1 MITDSLG
8 PVSFGLFI
16 VAVLGTLALGAG
28 FVLTLLLKRPAWGRW
43 ILRIELAGLA
53 LYAVLFL
60 FSSLTSG
67 TRDLAVGEEKH
78 ICEVDCHLA
87 YAVSGVKTAPAWDGK
102 TAQGTFYIVTV
113 RIRFD
118 SNTIASW
125 RPRDLPLTPN
135 GRSVALIDGQ
145 GHRYPAAADA
155 LSRQLVPGQEYITD
169 FVFDV
174 PTTITDP
181 RLMLVSGDWP
191 TRFMIA
197 HENAFLHGKV
207 LFRLA
212 A

>member
-1 MITDSLG
+1 MITDSMG
-8 PVSFGLFI
+8 AVSFGLFI

-28 FVLTLLLKRPAWGRW
+28 FVLALLLKRAAWARW
-43 ILRIELAGLA
+43 ILRVELGGLG

-60 FSSLTSG
+60 IASLTSG

-87 YAVSGVKTAPAWDGK
+87 YAVTGVKTARQWDGR
-102 TAQGTFYIVTV
+102 TAQGTFYVVTV

-125 RPRDLPLTPN
+125 RPRDVPVVPG
-135 GRSVALIDGQ
+135 GRTVALVDGQ
-145 GHRYPAAADA
+145 GRRYPAAAKA
-155 LSRQLVPGQEYITD
+155 LNRRLLPGQEYTTD
-169 FVFDV
+169 FVFDL
-174 PTTITDP
+174 PADATSL
-181 RLMLVSGDWP
+181 RLVLTSSDWP

-207 LFRLA
+207 LFRLSA
-212 A
+212 